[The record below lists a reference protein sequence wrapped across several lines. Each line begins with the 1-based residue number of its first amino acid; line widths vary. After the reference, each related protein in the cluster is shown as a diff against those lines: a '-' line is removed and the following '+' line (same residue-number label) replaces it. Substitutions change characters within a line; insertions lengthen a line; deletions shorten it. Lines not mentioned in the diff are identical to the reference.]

1 MLVNLPY
8 LEKDEEC
15 YCGSYVYNDT
25 ESPDFWAYNG
35 YSILISEEGLFELYN
50 TDWGENVTPKLN
62 CIKTFD
68 TLKEAILY
76 VKNLKQNENNKNCK

>member
-15 YCGSYVYNDT
+15 YCGSHEYNDAN
-25 ESPDFWAYNG
+25 SPDFWEYND
-35 YSILISEEGLFELYN
+35 YSILITEEGLFELYN
-50 TDWGENVTPKLN
+50 VACGNNVKYKLN

-68 TLKEAILY
+68 SLKEAILY
-76 VKNLKQNENNKNCK
+76 VKNLKQNNK